1 MLVIILVIIFI
12 LFFKYVIS
20 NHLHIDF
27 ASLFRRGFAK
37 KDDKF
42 GLYCYTG
49 VQGEGKTYSAV
60 KFVNR
65 LVNEHNY
72 ICITNVKSYKAFSNT
87 IYMYD
92 ILDVIKY
99 VIEHH
104 DKDNKKYIIF
114 FDEIFTVLMKSRS
127 VNQDILAFLA
137 QLRKRGIIFVTTAQ
151 YWSEIPITFRRF
163 CRFQISCHMFALPF
177 CKTAFTI
184 NKINDGYNARWN
196 NDTQDFEAPVLQTN
210 FAKAE
215 KRIIEDYDTYETIK
229 VTNKKY

>member
-60 KFVNR
+60 KFVNH

-114 FDEIFTVLMKSRS
+114 FDEIFTVLMKSRA

-163 CRFQISCHMFALPF
+163 CRFQVTCHMFALPF
-177 CKTAFTI
+177 SHTAFTI

-196 NDTQDFEAPVLQTN
+196 NDTQDFEAPILQTN